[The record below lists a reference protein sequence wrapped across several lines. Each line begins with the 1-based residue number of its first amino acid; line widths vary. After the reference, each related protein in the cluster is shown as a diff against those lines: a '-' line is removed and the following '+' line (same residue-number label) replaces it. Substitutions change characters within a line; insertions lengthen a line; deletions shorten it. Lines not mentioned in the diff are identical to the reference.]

1 MVEHRGLCNAIN
13 WITHTL
19 DLSAED
25 RCLLK
30 TPITFD
36 AAGRELFPTLLTGG
50 RLVIAE
56 ADGHRDSRY
65 LAEMIR
71 SARISILH
79 CVPSLLQFLVEEPA
93 FDDSLALRAVMC
105 GGEALPT
112 QVVERFQRRSKAK
125 LYNVYGPTETII
137 DSTYWLCE
145 GANGRSSS
153 PIGRPIPNARI
164 YILNNALRPLP
175 IGVAGHLHIG
185 GVGLARGYLNRPE
198 LTAEKFIP
206 DPFSAEPGARMYKT
220 GDLARYLPDGNIEFL
235 GRADHQVKIRG
246 FRIELG
252 EIEAVLGQHPA
263 VREAVVLAREDAP
276 GEKRLVAYV
285 VAESTADELRR
296 FLKDKLPDHMV
307 PAVFVLLDTL
317 PLLSNGK
324 IDRRALPAPDRTRP
338 ELDKT
343 FVAPRTP
350 TEELLAEIWAQLLD
364 LERVGIHDNFFD
376 LGGHSLL
383 ATQAVSRMRDAFQVE
398 IPLRRLFEV
407 PTVAGLAESI
417 EAARQAGQNLLAPPI
432 LPVPR
437 NGDLALSFAQ
447 QRLWFFDQLEPGLS
461 AYNIPAAVRLKGPL
475 NLAALEQSLNEIV
488 KRHESLRTTFGKV
501 EGRPTQVIAPTLTI
515 KLPVVDLRKLPA
527 SERET
532 EVRRLVTAEAQ
543 RPFDLST
550 RPAHTRHR
558 FTAGRRGARGAA
570 DDAPYCLRRLVNGNT
585 GSRVGDALCCLL
597 RRRVLATA
605 GAAHSICGLRPL
617 AAAVV
622 AG

>member
-1 MVEHRGLCNAIN
+1 MVDAIP
-13 WITHTL
+13 
-19 DLSAED
+19 A
-25 RCLLK
+25 
-30 TPITFD
+30 P
-36 AAGRELFPTLLTGG
+36 
-50 RLVIAE
+50 
-56 ADGHRDSRY
+56 
-65 LAEMIR
+65 
-71 SARISILH
+71 
-79 CVPSLLQFLVEEPA
+79 LQ
-93 FDDSLALRAVMC
+93 
-105 GGEALPT
+105 
-112 QVVERFQRRSKAK
+112 AK

-145 GANGRSSS
+145 GANRCSSS
-153 PIGRPIPNARI
+153 PIGRPIPNAQI
-164 YILNNALRPLP
+164 YILDDALRPLP
-175 IGVAGHLHIG
+175 IGVAGELHIG

-235 GRADHQVKIRG
+235 GRGDHQVKIRG

-252 EIEAVLGQHPA
+252 EIEAALGQHPA

-285 VAESTADELRR
+285 VADSPPPMSCAAFSKTSC
-296 FLKDKLPDHMV
+296 PSHMV
-307 PAVFVLLDTL
+307 PAVFVLLDAL
-317 PLLSNGK
+317 PLMSNGK

-338 ELDKT
+338 ELDKA

-364 LERVGIHDNFFD
+364 IERVGIHDNFFD

-383 ATQAVSRMRDAFQVE
+383 ATQVVSRMREAFQVE

-501 EGRPTQVIAPTLTI
+501 DGRPTQVIAPTLTI
-515 KLPVVDLRKLPA
+515 KLPVVDLRELPA

-543 RPFDLST
+543 RPFDLSQGPLMRGT
-550 RPAHTRHR
+550 VLRLGDEEHVGLLTMHHIVSDGWSTGILIREMATLYVAFCAGGSSPLPALPIQYADFAHWQRQWLQGEVLETQIAYWKKQLAGAPALIDLPTDHPQAGGAD
-558 FTAGRRGARGAA
+558 FPGCAPIVGVAQASAGRVQSAESPGRGDPVHDVVGGVQGFVVSLHESGRPDRGHA
-570 DDAPYCLRRLVNGNT
+570 DRQP
-585 GSRVGDALCCLL
+585 
-597 RRRVLATA
+597 
-605 GAAHSICGLRPL
+605 
-617 AAAVV
+617 
-622 AG
+622 